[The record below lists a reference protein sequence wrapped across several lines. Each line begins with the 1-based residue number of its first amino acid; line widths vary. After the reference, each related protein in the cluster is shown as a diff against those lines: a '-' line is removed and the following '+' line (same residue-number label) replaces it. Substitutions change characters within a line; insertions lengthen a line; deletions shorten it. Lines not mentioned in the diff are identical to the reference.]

1 MEKKNLYLNFAVMEA
16 VETQLETNDPPET
29 RQTLQRLMDQ
39 GISEEDAKISIAQ
52 AVSVEIYDILKNEVE
67 FNRER
72 FTRNLKRLPKEPK
85 R

>member
-1 MEKKNLYLNFAVMEA
+1 MEKKNLYLNLAVMEV

-39 GISEEDAKISIAQ
+39 GISEENAKISIAQ
-52 AVSVEIYDILKNEVE
+52 AVSVEIYDILKNKVE

-72 FTRNLKRLPKEPK
+72 FTRNLKHLPKEPK
-85 R
+85 I